1 LSDEQIALPQPQKK
15 RNGINPF
22 FLWIMALGPGITV
35 MLADTDAG
43 SIITAAQSGV
53 QWKYSLVLAQILLVP
68 FLYVIQEMTVRLGI
82 VTGKGHGDLIREHFG
97 KGWAVVSAVT
107 LLISVVG
114 ALVTEYAAVA
124 GVSQM
129 FGISPWISVSVSG
142 AALIAIFLSGSYVRV
157 ERIAIV
163 VGLFEVLFIVAAF
176 LLKPNFGEVFSG
188 MAHQPLG
195 NPDYRFLLAAN
206 VGAVIMPWMV
216 FYQQG
221 AIVERKFK
229 KSDLKSA
236 RLDTA
241 LGAVL
246 TQVIMA
252 AVVIVAA
259 ATALPGK
266 TAQINTA
273 QNLIEAVSPVL
284 GSLGGLLVIGLGMLG
299 AGLIAA
305 IVVSAAG
312 AWGIGEAFG
321 VNGSFSNKPKD
332 AKVFYS
338 IFFVVNVGAAAI
350 VLSGTDLTAITI
362 NVEVM
367 NALLLP
373 LVLGF
378 LLALEHKSLPAEFKM
393 RGLHKFLVWGLT
405 LVVITFGLY
414 MAYDVVRQ
422 AFAGPV
428 PALP

>member
-1 LSDEQIALPQPQKK
+1 MSDEQIASPQPVGRRK
-15 RNGINPF
+15 GMSPF
-22 FLWIMALGPGITV
+22 FIWIMALGPGITV

-97 KGWAVVSAVT
+97 KSWAVVSALT
-107 LLISVVG
+107 LLASVVG

-129 FGISPWISVSVSG
+129 FGIAPWISVSVAG
-142 AALIAIFLSGSYVRV
+142 VALMVIFLSGSYVRV
-157 ERIAIV
+157 ERVAIV
-163 VGLFEVLFIVAAF
+163 VGLLEVLFIIAAF
-176 LLKPNFGEVFSG
+176 LMKPDFGQVFQG
-188 MAHQPLG
+188 MANQPLG

-206 VGAVIMPWMV
+206 VGAVIMPWMI

-221 AIVERKFK
+221 AIVERKFDK
-229 KSDLKSA
+229 ADLKSA

-241 LGAVL
+241 FGALL
-246 TQVIMA
+246 TQIIMA
-252 AVVIVAA
+252 SVVIVAA
-259 ATALPGK
+259 VVAPHGK
-266 TAQINTA
+266 GMEINTA
-273 QNLIEAVSPVL
+273 KDLIQAVSPVL
-284 GSLGGLLVIGLGMLG
+284 GSLGALLVIGFGMLG

-321 VNGSFSNKPKD
+321 INGSFSNKLKD
-332 AKVFYS
+332 AKVFYA
-338 IFFVVNVGAAAI
+338 IFLVVNLVAAAI
-350 VLSGTDLTAITI
+350 VLSGVNLTTITVD
-362 NVEVM
+362 VEVM

-378 LLALEHKSLPAEFKM
+378 LLALENTSLPKEFRM
-393 RGLHKFLVWGLT
+393 TGGYRILAWGLT
-405 LVVITFGLY
+405 FVVIAFGLY
-414 MAYDVVRQ
+414 MGYDVVRQ
-422 AFAGPV
+422 ALATSS
-428 PALP
+428 PAS

>member
-1 LSDEQIALPQPQKK
+1 MSDREISSSLAEPRRKGLS
-15 RNGINPF
+15 PF
-22 FLWIMALGPGITV
+22 FIWIMALGPGITV

-82 VTGKGHGDLIREHFG
+82 VTGKGHGDLIREQFG
-97 KGWAVVSAVT
+97 RGWAIVSAVT
-107 LLISVVG
+107 LLVSVVG

-124 GVSQM
+124 AVSQM
-129 FGISPWISVSVSG
+129 FGVSPWVSVPLAAG
-142 AALIAIFLSGSYVRV
+142 ALMAIFLSGSYLRV

-163 VGLFEVLFIVAAF
+163 VGLFEILFIVAAF
-176 LLKPNFGEVFSG
+176 LTKPDFGQVFEG

-206 VGAVIMPWMV
+206 VGAVIMPWMI

-221 AIVERKFK
+221 AIVERKFDK
-229 KSDLKSA
+229 ADLKSA

-241 LGAVL
+241 LGALL

-252 AVVIVAA
+252 AVVITAA
-259 ATALPGK
+259 VVTPHGNNME
-266 TAQINTA
+266 INTA
-273 QNLIEAVSPVL
+273 KDLIQAVSPVL
-284 GSLGGLLVIGLGMLG
+284 GSLGGLLVIGFGMLG

-312 AWGIGEAFG
+312 AWGMGEAFG
-321 VNGSFSNKPKD
+321 INGSFSHKLKE
-332 AKVFYS
+332 ARVFYA
-338 IFFVVNVGAAAI
+338 IFLVVNLAAAGV
-350 VLSGTDLTAITI
+350 VLSGANLTAVTVD
-362 NVEVM
+362 VEVM

-378 LLALEHKSLPAEFKM
+378 LLALEHTALPREYKM
-393 RGLHKFLVWGLT
+393 KGAYKILVWGLT
-405 LVVITFGLY
+405 LVVISFGLY
-414 MAYDVVRQ
+414 MGYDVVRQ
-422 AFAGPV
+422 ALTSP
-428 PALP
+428 